1 MFNTGDNM
9 KICTLCPRR
18 CGVDRTKTVGR
29 CGCGEEMR
37 IARAALHFGEE
48 PPISGTNGSGTIF
61 FGGCSLGCIFCQ
73 NSEIS
78 RTATGRVY
86 TVNDLAEEI
95 KSLEEQGAHNI
106 NFVTGTQYADRI
118 IEALCIYRPDIPV
131 VWNTGGYETVE
142 TVEMLSD
149 YVDIWLP
156 DLKYAA
162 SEKAER
168 YSKAPD
174 YPDTAFRAVRRMIEL
189 SGPLEKDE
197 KGIAVKGVLIR
208 HLILPSNTK
217 NSIAVLERIAE
228 EFGTEIP
235 VSLMSQYTPHGDIS
249 GHPEINRRI
258 TRREYDK
265 VCAVAMELG
274 IGEYTQELSSAEES
288 YIPEFNLEK
297 RPL

>member
-1 MFNTGDNM
+1 M
-9 KICTLCPRR
+9 KNCTLCPRR
-18 CGVDRTKTVGR
+18 CGIDRTKNAGR
-29 CGCGEEMR
+29 CGCSVEMR

-48 PPISGTNGSGTIF
+48 PPISGTKGSGTIF
-61 FGGCSLGCIFCQ
+61 FGGCSLGCCFCQ

-78 RTATGRVY
+78 REATGRAY
-86 TVNDLAEEI
+86 TVPQLAEEI
-95 KSLEEQGAHNI
+95 KRLEAQGAHNI
-106 NFVTGTQYADRI
+106 NFVTGTHYADKI
-118 IEALCIYRPDIPV
+118 IEALCMYRPNIPV
-131 VWNTGGYETVE
+131 VWNTGGYETLE
-142 TVEMLSD
+142 TVEILKD

-156 DLKYAA
+156 DIKYAI
-162 SEKAER
+162 SEKAEK

-174 YPDTAFRAVRRMIEL
+174 YPEVTFEAVRRMIEI
-189 SGPLEKDE
+189 SGPLKTDE
-197 KGIAVKGVLIR
+197 KGIAQRGVLIR

-217 NSIAVLERIAE
+217 NSIAVLKRIAA

-249 GHPEINRRI
+249 DYPEINRRI

-265 VCAVAMELG
+265 VCAKALELG